1 MLEHMPQLA
10 FVPVEKLL
18 IHEWH
23 DDQRTP
29 PLIERM
35 LASRVFR
42 NPPIVSPLNDGSGR
56 YMVLDGANRTTALRH
71 MAYPHALV
79 QVVNPDDPGLKLLN
93 WNHVVW
99 GLEPQAFVEG
109 MQDILDARLI
119 PGKSD
124 RASLWGE
131 RDLAI
136 VQVAHGERYSVCT
149 DTPDILLRVSLLNA
163 VVDSYIHRASLDRTS
178 DWSVVRLV
186 AAYKDLSGLVIFPR
200 FDVLQVLSLAGQGCL
215 LPPGIT
221 RFQVSPR
228 ALHVNYPLE
237 ALAADEALEAKNAV
251 LQQWMKER
259 IERKGVRYYSEA
271 TFLFDE

>member
-1 MLEHMPQLA
+1 MLEHMPHLA
-10 FVPVEKLL
+10 FVPVENLL

-29 PLIERM
+29 PLIERI
-35 LASRVFR
+35 LASQVFR

-56 YMVLDGANRTTALRH
+56 YMVLDGANRTTALQK
-71 MAYPHALV
+71 MGYPHALV

-99 GLEPQAFVEG
+99 GLAPQAFLEG
-109 MQDILDARLI
+109 VQAISEVRLL

-136 VQVAHGERYSVCT
+136 VQIADGERYSVCT
-149 DTPDILLRVSLLNA
+149 DTPDLKRRVGLLNA
-163 VVDSYIHRASLDRTS
+163 VVDSYIQRASLDRTS

-186 AAYKDLSGLVIFPR
+186 AAYKHLSGLVIFPR
-200 FDVLQVLSLAGQGCL
+200 FDINQVLSLAGQGCL
-215 LPPGIT
+215 LPSGIT

-237 ALAADEALEAKNAV
+237 ALAANQPLEEKNAV
-251 LQQWMKER
+251 LQRWLQER

>member
-1 MLEHMPQLA
+1 MLEHMPHLA
-10 FVPVEKLL
+10 FVPVDKLV

-29 PLIERM
+29 PLIERI

-56 YMVLDGANRTTALRH
+56 YMVLDGANRTTALQK
-71 MAYPHALV
+71 MGYPHALV
-79 QVVNPDDPGLKLLN
+79 QVVKPDDPGLKLMN

-99 GLEPQAFVEG
+99 GLAPRAFLEG
-109 MQDILDARLI
+109 IQKIPEARLI
-119 PGKSD
+119 PGKSSQ
-124 RASLWGE
+124 ASLK
-131 RDLAI
+131 RDCDLAI
-136 VQVAHGERYSVCT
+136 VQVPHGERYSFCT
-149 DTPDILLRVSLLNA
+149 ATPDLSRRVSLLNA
-163 VVDSYIHRASLDRTS
+163 VVDSYITRASLDRTS

-200 FDVLQVLSLAGQGCL
+200 FDIQQVLSLAGQGCL

-237 ALAADEALEAKNAV
+237 ALATDEPLEEKNAS
-251 LQQWMKER
+251 LQRWLEER

-271 TFLFDE
+271 TYLFDE

>member
-1 MLEHMPQLA
+1 MLEHMPDLA
-10 FVPVEKLL
+10 FVPVDKLL

-29 PLIERM
+29 PLVERM
-35 LASRVFR
+35 LASGVFR
-42 NPPIVSPLNDGSGR
+42 NPPIVSPLKDGSGR
-56 YMVLDGANRTTALRH
+56 YMVLDGANRTTALQK
-71 MAYPHALV
+71 MDYPHALV
-79 QVVNPDDPGLKLLN
+79 QVVNPDDPGLKLMN

-99 GLEPQAFVEG
+99 GLAPQDFLDG
-109 MQDILDARLI
+109 LQGIPDARLM

-124 RASLWGE
+124 RASLIGD

-136 VQVAHGERYSVCT
+136 VQMPRGERYSLCT
-149 DTPDILLRVSLLNA
+149 DTQELTQRVGLLNA
-163 VVDSYIHRASLDRTS
+163 VVDSYIQRASLDRTS

-186 AAYKDLSGLVIFPR
+186 AAYKNLSGLVIFPR
-200 FDVLQVLSLAGQGCL
+200 FDIQQVLNLAGQGCL

-237 ALAADEALEAKNAV
+237 ALATGEPLEEKNAA
-251 LQQWMKER
+251 LQLWLKER

>member
-1 MLEHMPQLA
+1 
-10 FVPVEKLL
+10 
-18 IHEWH
+18 
-23 DDQRTP
+23 
-29 PLIERM
+29 LIERI
-35 LASRVFR
+35 LVSRVFR

-56 YMVLDGANRTTALRH
+56 YMVLDGANRTTALQK
-71 MAYPHALV
+71 MGYPHALV
-79 QVVNPDDPGLKLLN
+79 QVVNPDDTGLKLLN

-99 GLEPQAFVEG
+99 GLAPQAFLEG
-109 MQDILDARLI
+109 VQAISEVRLL
-119 PGKSD
+119 PGKAD

-136 VQVAHGERYSVCT
+136 VQIADGERYSVCT
-149 DTPDILLRVSLLNA
+149 DTPDLKRRVGLLNA
-163 VVDSYIHRASLDRTS
+163 VVDSYIQRAFLDRTS

-186 AAYKDLSGLVIFPR
+186 AAYKQLSGLVIFPR
-200 FDVLQVLSLAGQGCL
+200 FDINQVLSLAGQGCL
-215 LPPGIT
+215 LPSGIT

-237 ALAADEALEAKNAV
+237 ALAADQPLEEKNAA
-251 LQQWMKER
+251 LQGWLQAR

>member
-1 MLEHMPQLA
+1 MLEHMPHLA
-10 FVPVEKLL
+10 FVPVDKLI

-29 PLIERM
+29 PLIERI
-35 LASRVFR
+35 LTSRVLR
-42 NPPIVSPLNDGSGR
+42 NPPIVSPLDDGSGR
-56 YMVLDGANRTTALRH
+56 YMVLDGANRTTALQK
-71 MAYPHALV
+71 MDYPHALV
-79 QVVNPDDPGLKLLN
+79 QVVNSDDPGLKLMN

-99 GLEPQAFVEG
+99 GLAPQAFLEG
-109 MQDILDARLI
+109 LQGIQNARLI

-124 RASLWGE
+124 RANLRGDC
-131 RDLAI
+131 DLAI
-136 VQVAHGERYSVCT
+136 VQVPHGERYSICT
-149 DTPDILLRVSLLNA
+149 DSKDLTQRVSLLNA
-163 VVDSYIHRASLDRTS
+163 VVESYVKRASLDRTS
-178 DWSVVRLV
+178 DWSVVRLI

-200 FDVLQVLSLAGQGCL
+200 FDILQVLSLAGQGCL

-228 ALHVNYPLE
+228 ALHLNYPLE
-237 ALAADEALEAKNAV
+237 ALAADEPLEEKNAA
-251 LQQWMKER
+251 LQSWLKER

>member
-35 LASRVFR
+35 LDSRVFR
-42 NPPIVSPLNDGSGR
+42 NPPIVSPLSDGSGR
-56 YMVLDGANRTTALRH
+56 YMVLDGANRTTALQK
-71 MAYPHALV
+71 MVYPHVLV
-79 QVVNPDDPGLKLLN
+79 QVVNPEDPGLKLMN

-99 GLEPQAFVEG
+99 GLDPQALLEG
-109 MQDILDARLI
+109 VQAIPDARLI

-124 RASLWGE
+124 RASLLGE

-136 VQVAHGERYSVCT
+136 VQVPHGERYSVCT
-149 DTPDILLRVSLLNA
+149 DTPDLTQRVSLLNA
-163 VVDSYIHRASLDRTS
+163 VVDSYIRRASLDRTS

-200 FDVLQVLSLAGQGCL
+200 FDIQQVLNLAGQGCL

-228 ALHVNYPLE
+228 ALHVNYPLA
-237 ALAADEALEAKNAV
+237 ALAADEPLEEKNAA
-251 LQQWMKER
+251 LQGWLKER

>member
-1 MLEHMPQLA
+1 MLEHMPNLA

-29 PLIERM
+29 PLIERI

-56 YMVLDGANRTTALRH
+56 YMVLDGANRTTALQK
-71 MAYPHALV
+71 MGYPHALV

-99 GLEPQAFVEG
+99 GLAPQAFLEG
-109 MQDILDARLI
+109 VQAISEVRLL

-136 VQVAHGERYSVCT
+136 VQIADGERYSVCT
-149 DTPDILLRVSLLNA
+149 DTPDLKRRVGLLNA
-163 VVDSYIHRASLDRTS
+163 VVDSYIQRASLDRTS

-186 AAYKDLSGLVIFPR
+186 AAYKQLSGLVIFPR
-200 FDVLQVLSLAGQGCL
+200 FDINQVLSLAGQGCL
-215 LPPGIT
+215 LPSGIT

-237 ALAADEALEAKNAV
+237 ALAADQPLEEKNAI
-251 LQQWMKER
+251 LQRWLQER

>member
-10 FVPVEKLL
+10 FVPVDKLL

-35 LASRVFR
+35 LASQVFR

-79 QVVNPDDPGLKLLN
+79 QVVNPDDPGLKLMN

-99 GLEPQAFVEG
+99 GLEPQAFLEG
-109 MQDILDARLI
+109 MQDLPDGWLV

-124 RASLWGE
+124 RANLWGE
-131 RDLAI
+131 CDLAI
-136 VQVAHGERYSVCT
+136 VQLAQGERYSLCT
-149 DTPDILLRVSLLNA
+149 GTQDIKRRVGLLNLI
-163 VVDSYIHRASLDRTS
+163 VDSYMHRASLDRTS

-186 AAYKDLSGLVIFPR
+186 AAYKNLSGLVIFPR
-200 FDVLQVLSLAGQGCL
+200 FDVKQVLSLAGQGCL
-215 LPPGIT
+215 LPSGIT

-228 ALHVNYPLE
+228 ALHLNYPLE
-237 ALAADEALEAKNAV
+237 ALAADEPLEEKNTALQSW
-251 LQQWMKER
+251 LQER

>member
-1 MLEHMPQLA
+1 MLEHMPHLA

-56 YMVLDGANRTTALRH
+56 YMVLDGANRTTALQK
-71 MAYPHALV
+71 MGYPHALV

-99 GLEPQAFVEG
+99 GLAPQAFLEG
-109 MQDILDARLI
+109 VQAISEVRLL

-136 VQVAHGERYSVCT
+136 VQIADGERYSVCT
-149 DTPDILLRVSLLNA
+149 DTPDLKRRVGLLNA
-163 VVDSYIHRASLDRTS
+163 VVDSYIQRAFLDRTS

-186 AAYKDLSGLVIFPR
+186 AAYKHLSGLVIFPR
-200 FDVLQVLSLAGQGCL
+200 FDINQVLSLAGQGCL
-215 LPPGIT
+215 LPSGIT

-237 ALAADEALEAKNAV
+237 ALAADQPLEEKNAV
-251 LQQWMKER
+251 LQRWLQER

>member
-1 MLEHMPQLA
+1 
-10 FVPVEKLL
+10 LL

-35 LASRVFR
+35 LASGVFR

-56 YMVLDGANRTTALRH
+56 YMVLDGANRTTALQK

-79 QVVNPDDPGLKLLN
+79 QVVHPDDPGLKLMN

-99 GLEPQAFVEG
+99 GLAPQAFLDG
-109 MQDILDARLI
+109 MQDLPDGRLI

-124 RASLWGE
+124 RASLWGD

-136 VQVAHGERYSVCT
+136 VQMAHGERYSVCT
-149 DTPDILLRVSLLNA
+149 DTPEIMQRVGLLNA
-163 VVDSYIHRASLDRTS
+163 VVDSYITRASLDRTS

-186 AAYKDLSGLVIFPR
+186 SAYKDLSGLVIFPR
-200 FDVLQVLSLAGQGCL
+200 FDVQQVLSLAGQGCL
-215 LPPGIT
+215 LPSGIT

-237 ALAADEALEAKNAV
+237 ALAADEPLEEKNAA
-251 LQQWMKER
+251 LQSWLKER

>member
-1 MLEHMPQLA
+1 MLEHMPHLA

-29 PLIERM
+29 PLIERI
-35 LASRVFR
+35 LVSRVFR

-56 YMVLDGANRTTALRH
+56 YMVLDGANRTTALQK
-71 MAYPHALV
+71 MGYPHALV

-99 GLEPQAFVEG
+99 GLAPQAFLEG
-109 MQDILDARLI
+109 VQAISEVRLL

-124 RASLWGE
+124 RASLWGD
-131 RDLAI
+131 RDLVI
-136 VQVAHGERYSVCT
+136 VQIADGDRYSVCT
-149 DTPDILLRVSLLNA
+149 GTPDLKRRVGLLNA
-163 VVDSYIHRASLDRTS
+163 VVDSYIQRASLDRTS

-186 AAYKDLSGLVIFPR
+186 AAYKQLSGLVIFPR
-200 FDVLQVLSLAGQGCL
+200 FDINQVLSLAGQGCL
-215 LPPGIT
+215 LPSGIT

-237 ALAADEALEAKNAV
+237 ALAADQPLEEKNAA
-251 LQQWMKER
+251 LQGWLQAR